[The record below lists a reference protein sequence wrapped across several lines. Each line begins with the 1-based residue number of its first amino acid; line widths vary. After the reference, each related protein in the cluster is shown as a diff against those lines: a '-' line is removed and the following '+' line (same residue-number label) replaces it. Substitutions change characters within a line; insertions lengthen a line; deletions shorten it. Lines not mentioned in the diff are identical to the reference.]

1 MHATHYPL
9 WYTQTESALLWL
21 VLIMTCGKYCV
32 VGPFSTGNSGL
43 ASPDLVKMGT
53 QRDASACLPTA

>member
-1 MHATHYPL
+1 MPHTIPCGTPRLNQHC
-9 WYTQTESALLWL
+9 
-21 VLIMTCGKYCV
+21 CGKSLGHV
-32 VGPFSTGNSGL
+32 ASTVLRNGPFSTGNSGL